1 MNNHVYCTEC
11 KNIEFNLKCL
21 EENYIVNGEECIKCP
36 CHCCNCSIPEDS
48 MTIEE
53 RPKYQKNNED
63 INVKGLYQKYI
74 IQKADGTPIDPS
86 ADYFVLRLDTD
97 KYARGAIRNYANRIY
112 GDNPILSKELR
123 DRCNKY
129 LFDTLMEEGE

>member
-1 MNNHVYCTEC
+1 MEG
-11 KNIEFNLKCL
+11 L
-21 EENYIVNGEECIKCP
+21 
-36 CHCCNCSIPEDS
+36 
-48 MTIEE
+48 
-53 RPKYQKNNED
+53 
-63 INVKGLYQKYI
+63 KGLYQKYI
-74 IQKADGTPIDPS
+74 IQKTDETPIDPN

-97 KYARGAIRNYANRIY
+97 KHARGAIRNYANRIY